1 MLQNKQLVLA
11 SSSPQRLE
19 ILKKIG
25 IVPNYIV
32 APDIDETPKRN
43 ERPYEFV
50 KRIALAKAL
59 AVKGFDNCF
68 ILAADTVI
76 VKGLQI
82 IGKPK
87 DSADALNIIKKLS
100 GAQHKVLTGFTLKIP
115 QNNNIQEKIITKVV
129 KTSVSVKRLSESEL
143 TNYINSN
150 KWQGYSGGYSIQDCF
165 EVFIKSISGSL
176 TNVIGLPS
184 QAVYHSLMGAGYIS
198 ANSFLNSHERC

>member
-11 SSSPQRLE
+11 SSSPQRLQ
-19 ILKKIG
+19 ILKNIG

-32 APDIDETPKRN
+32 NPDIDETPKKN

-50 KRIALAKAL
+50 KRMSLTKAMS
-59 AVKGFDNCF
+59 VKGFETCF

-82 IGKPK
+82 IGKP
-87 DSADALNIIKKLS
+87 SGSTDALNIMKKLS
-100 GAQHKVLTGFTLKIP
+100 GAQHKVLTSFTLKVP
-115 QNNNIQEKIITKVV
+115 QLKNTPAKIITKVV

-143 TNYINSN
+143 MEYVSSN
-150 KWQGYSGGYSIQDCF
+150 QWQGYAGGYSIQGCF
-165 EVFIKSISGSL
+165 EVFIKSINGSV

-184 QAVYHSLMGAGYIS
+184 QAVYSCLLGNGYVGLVHFP
-198 ANSFLNSHERC
+198 NNG